1 MLRRRAAA
9 LASVA
14 LVAALVG
21 PSPARAVGAVLL
33 PDLRQAPVGC
43 AGGHT
48 GDPSRCVDW
57 DVCAVADPAGP
68 NGPCVQAAPI
78 GAVRLRFTT
87 SVDNIGDGPLLVHG
101 TRPSADQPRM
111 TARQAFQSAV
121 DRSIPMTY
129 AAAQHAIPATLYYEP
144 APTHEHWHLLGFE
157 RFQLRT
163 PSGDAVVTDR
173 KTGFCLGDRY
183 AVKEAL
189 ANRPSD
195 AATPEGELAAFL
207 RKNRC
212 GHHAPEALT
221 VVQGISV
228 GAGDDYTYK
237 VDYQWLDISTV
248 PSGVYDV
255 VNVVNGDRTLVE
267 KSYRN
272 NASSMAVSIRWP
284 GGATTPPTTITQPPE
299 VRLLRNCPGAERC
312 ASPRG

>member
-1 MLRRRAAA
+1 MLRRRGASLAA
-9 LASVA
+9 VA
-14 LVAALVG
+14 LVAALAG
-21 PSPARAVGAVLL
+21 PSPARAGTVLL

-43 AGGHT
+43 PGGHT
-48 GDPSRCVDW
+48 GDPARCADW
-57 DVCAVADPAGP
+57 DVCPVLDPAGP
-68 NGPCVQAAPI
+68 NGPCVQGAPI

-87 SVDNIGDGPLLVHG
+87 SVDNVGDGPLLVHG
-101 TRPSADQPRM
+101 LRPGTDQPRM
-111 TARQAFQSAV
+111 TARQAIQSAV

-129 AAAQHAIPATLYYEP
+129 AAAQHPVPAALYYEP

-157 RFQLRT
+157 RYQLRT

-183 AVKEAL
+183 ATADVL
-189 ANRPSD
+189 ANRPS
-195 AATPEGELAAFL
+195 AGTAEGGLAAIL

-212 GHHAPEALT
+212 GHHEPDALA

-228 GAGDDYTYK
+228 GAGDAYGHE
-237 VDYQWLDISTV
+237 VDFQWLDISKV

-267 KSYRN
+267 KDYRN

-284 GGATTPPTTITQPPE
+284 GDATTPPATITRPPE
-299 VRLLRNCPGAERC
+299 VLVLRNCPGSERC
-312 ASPRG
+312 ASSLG